1 VEHLPS
7 CRLQIGDG
15 LEEEELKV
23 LKVLQV
29 LQVLRVINIGSEK
42 DLYHDGKALNSY
54 KIAERFHHF

>member
-1 VEHLPS
+1 
-7 CRLQIGDG
+7 LQIGDG

-29 LQVLRVINIGSEK
+29 LRVIKIGSEK

-54 KIAERFHHF
+54 KIAERFHHC

>member
-1 VEHLPS
+1 MEHLPS

-23 LKVLQV
+23 LKV

-54 KIAERFHHF
+54 KIAERFHHC